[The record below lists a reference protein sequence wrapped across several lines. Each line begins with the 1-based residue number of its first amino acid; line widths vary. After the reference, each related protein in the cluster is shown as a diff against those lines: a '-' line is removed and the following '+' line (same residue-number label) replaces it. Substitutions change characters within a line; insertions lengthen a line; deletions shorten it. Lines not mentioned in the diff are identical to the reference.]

1 MDLTGLNT
9 KNSFVTN
16 IDTRAALGQEKTIL
30 KRIAALFIATIVFC
44 SATAFS
50 QTRRRSTRP
59 PTRVTRPTKPAN
71 AQQAGAAR
79 VADQIKNLT
88 RFLYLLG
95 GIAKGIEA
103 VDDAAR
109 RNEASPA
116 VVEQAKRNKD
126 TVRTSIQ
133 NVREGLDALEIHF
146 RATPELQ
153 GYYIKLV
160 GAASGAATAEEQA
173 AANQFDRAGRSLLDV
188 VNRLTNVL
196 LEMR

>member
-1 MDLTGLNT
+1 M
-9 KNSFVTN
+9 
-16 IDTRAALGQEKTIL
+16 
-30 KRIAALFIATIVFC
+30 KRITLFLLVTITLFPAT
-44 SATAFS
+44 TFS
-50 QTRRRSTRP
+50 QTRKRTNRP
-59 PTRVTRPTKPAN
+59 TTRVTSTTKPLN
-71 AQQAGAAR
+71 AELAGATR
-79 VADQIKNLT
+79 VADQIKSLT

-95 GIAKGIEA
+95 GVAKGIEG

-126 TVRTSIQ
+126 TVRTSIRS
-133 NVREGLDALEIHF
+133 VREGLDVLEIHF

-153 GYYIKLV
+153 RYYIKLAGV
-160 GAASGAATAEEQA
+160 ASGAATAEDQA

-188 VNRLTNVL
+188 VNRLTDVL